1 MSNYGFL
8 DKVKDELRMLH
19 AEGGDLEKPHEIG
32 DA

>member
-1 MSNYGFL
+1 MSKYGFL

-19 AEGGDLEKPHEIG
+19 AEGEGSEKPHETG